1 MIVMLTALLG
11 LSVSSASLQREPDIA
26 RPEMLSS
33 EDVFPPIDDAAVLAF
48 VKAPFD
54 PKAGGRWPKWP
65 RTLGMLRGVPVV
77 ISYTCS
83 DLCPEYTKRIV
94 RYNVAAGPDC
104 DRIGGISK
112 DIVVPR
118 GIGAGLS
125 RYCIPAVTD
134 AWQE

>member
-1 MIVMLTALLG
+1 MIAMLTALLW
-11 LSVSSASLQREPDIA
+11 LPTPLQREPDIE
-26 RPEMLSS
+26 RPEILTT
-33 EDVFPPIDDAAVLAF
+33 EDVLLPIDDAAVLAF

-83 DLCPEYTKRIV
+83 DLCPDYTKRIV
-94 RYNVAAGPDC
+94 RYNVTAGPEC

-118 GIGAGLS
+118 GIGAGTR
-125 RYCIPAVTD
+125 RYCIPAVSD
-134 AWQE
+134 AWQK